1 MNSEVIISCAITGSG
16 DTAKKHPNLPI
27 TPKEIAGSAIE
38 AAKAGAAIAHMH
50 VREPDGKPSRNLKY
64 YKEVADRI
72 RSSDTDVIINFT
84 TGMGGDFEVGEGKNP
99 LDPVGKNTDMIHA
112 LDRLE
117 HIEELLPEICT
128 LDCGSLNFGD
138 TNTLFVH
145 TPLQL
150 RAAAKKMKDL
160 GVKPEMEAFEMGHLW
175 FANQLYKE
183 GLIDGP
189 PMYQICL
196 GIPWGSPA
204 NTSSMKVM
212 ADMVP
217 QEGIWAGFGIGRHQM
232 PMAAQAIILG
242 GNVRVGLEDNLYL
255 KKGIF
260 ASNAQLVEKAT
271 RIVDDLGSIILT
283 PNQARE
289 KLKLKKHF

>member
-1 MNSEVIISCAITGSG
+1 MNREVIISCAITGSG
-16 DTAKKHPNLPI
+16 DTANKHPNLPI
-27 TPKEIAGSAIE
+27 TPKQIAESAIE
-38 AAKAGAAIAHMH
+38 SAKAGAAIAHMH

-183 GLIDGP
+183 GLIDGT

-196 GIPWGSPA
+196 GIPWGAPA
-204 NTSSMKVM
+204 DTSSMKVM
-212 ADMVP
+212 SDMIPEV
-217 QEGIWAGFGIGRHQM
+217 GIWAGFGIGKNQM
-232 PMAAQAIILG
+232 PMAAQSVILG
-242 GNVRVGLEDNLYL
+242 GNIRVGLEDNLYL
-255 KKGIF
+255 EKGIF
-260 ASNAQLVEKAT
+260 ASNPQLVEKAE
-271 RIVDDLGSIILT
+271 RIVSDLGSRILN
-283 PNQARE
+283 PEEVRK
-289 KLKLKKHF
+289 KLNLKKHY

>member
-1 MNSEVIISCAITGSG
+1 MNNELIISCAITGSG
-16 DTAKKHPNLPI
+16 DTANKHPKLPI
-27 TPKEIAGSAIE
+27 TPKQIAESAID

-50 VREPDGKPSRNLKY
+50 VRDPDGNPSRKLEY

-84 TGMGGDFEVGEGKNP
+84 TGMGGDFEVGEGKDP
-99 LDPVGKNTDMIHA
+99 LNPVGPNTDMIHA

-145 TPLQL
+145 TPMQL
-150 RAAAKKMKDL
+150 RSAAKKMKDL

-183 GLIDGP
+183 GLIDGS

-196 GIPWGSPA
+196 GIPWGAPA
-204 NTSSMKVM
+204 NTSSMKAM
-212 ADMVP
+212 ADMIP
-217 QEGIWAGFGIGRHQM
+217 KEGIWAGFGIGRYQM

-255 KKGIF
+255 EKGVF
-260 ASNAQLVEKAT
+260 ASNAQLVEKAS
-271 RIVDDLGSIILT
+271 RIADDLGAKILNPKQT
-283 PNQARE
+283 RE
-289 KLKLKKHF
+289 KLQLKKHF